1 MNVPYLCGGIFFWI
15 LTQYRNSEVTKTQ
28 LLSKLLNISKMTKK
42 DLSQDKNFKFYTSR
56 FKNCSDDI
64 FKKSTIIF
72 SDGKNYFSNDFIK
85 NKGLD
90 ILDDTKLFTKKYI
103 NESCYTKLA
112 QILLDLIVS
121 DESISDDDE
130 FYITRD
136 FWPIKKKELKYLKEI
151 FMEIFIETLILGVW
165 QYIVINRDDKNLNG
179 KDTYNQWG
187 KGKKNTSKEI
197 NYTPVHEFKIRVYSC
212 NAQEPKY
219 ESYDIENDSDKK
231 LLDEFLTD
239 LRPIQ
244 RRIRG
249 MHKSSNLSP
258 QMFMDISLFL
268 MKWKNGGKYRKFI
281 SDSLMKD
288 AAELLSYLTE
298 FNNVFREQPFGKT
311 DYRQNLLDALN
322 NIFDSGYFMSDD
334 AIFYPF

>member
-1 MNVPYLCGGIFFWI
+1 MNLPPLGGSGSVFQN
-15 LTQYRNSEVTKTQ
+15 L
-28 LLSKLLNISKMTKK
+28 
-42 DLSQDKNFKFYTSR
+42 
-56 FKNCSDDI
+56 
-64 FKKSTIIF
+64 
-72 SDGKNYFSNDFIK
+72 
-85 NKGLD
+85 
-90 ILDDTKLFTKKYI
+90 
-103 NESCYTKLA
+103 
-112 QILLDLIVS
+112 
-121 DESISDDDE
+121 
-130 FYITRD
+130 
-136 FWPIKKKELKYLKEI
+136 
-151 FMEIFIETLILGVW
+151 ETAV
-165 QYIVINRDDKNLNG
+165 VINRDDKNLNG

-334 AIFYPF
+334 DIFYPF

>member
-1 MNVPYLCGGIFFWI
+1 MNVPYLCGGIFFCI
-15 LTQYRNSEVTKTQ
+15 LTQYRNSEVTEPQ
-28 LLSKLLNISKMTKK
+28 LLSKLLNISKMTKS
-42 DLSQDKNFKFYTSR
+42 DLSQENNFKFYTSK
-56 FKNCSDDI
+56 FKTCSDDI

-103 NESCYTKLA
+103 NESYYTNLA
-112 QILLDLIVS
+112 LILLDLIVS

-130 FYITRD
+130 FYITWD

-187 KGKKNTSKEI
+187 EGNKNTSKKI

-212 NAQEPKY
+212 NDKEPKY
-219 ESYDIENDSDKK
+219 ESHDIENDSDKK

-311 DYRQNLLDALN
+311 AYRQNLLDALN

>member
-1 MNVPYLCGGIFFWI
+1 M
-15 LTQYRNSEVTKTQ
+15 
-28 LLSKLLNISKMTKK
+28 
-42 DLSQDKNFKFYTSR
+42 
-56 FKNCSDDI
+56 
-64 FKKSTIIF
+64 
-72 SDGKNYFSNDFIK
+72 
-85 NKGLD
+85 
-90 ILDDTKLFTKKYI
+90 
-103 NESCYTKLA
+103 
-112 QILLDLIVS
+112 
-121 DESISDDDE
+121 
-130 FYITRD
+130 
-136 FWPIKKKELKYLKEI
+136 
-151 FMEIFIETLILGVW
+151 ILGVW

-187 KGKKNTSKEI
+187 EGKKNTSKEI
-197 NYTPVHEFKIRVYSC
+197 NYTPVHKFKIYVYSC
-212 NAQEPKY
+212 NDKEPKY

-298 FNNVFREQPFGKT
+298 FNDVFRGQPFGKT
-311 DYRQNLLDALN
+311 AYRQNLLDALN
-322 NIFDSGYFMSDD
+322 SIFDSGYFMSDD
-334 AIFYPF
+334 AILYPF